1 MWCQAPITESLPRC
15 VPLNCQDKS
24 HPPTLQMMK
33 QRLWEGRGLA
43 WLPPKGL
50 KLEPE
55 HNPRFAGAKFC
66 DTAFLL
72 KPGRFQQT
80 KKFEKHWIE
89 PSLKKIPYGRACQN
103 FNKLIDWIVKR
114 RVLYFSNLLRA
125 SLVAQLVKNP
135 LAMWEPWVWSLGQE
149 DHLEEGM
156 ATHYSILT
164 WRIPWTEESG
174 KLQSIG
180 SERIKHDW
188 SDLACNEW
196 YWHTPILKISVWIGD
211 VNLAM
216 NIEIYK
222 LCLYPVILLL
232 SLSHEEIIWDPDTF
246 KPQCWPH
253 YYLCAFSC

>member
-103 FNKLIDWIVKR
+103 FNKLIDWIFKR

-149 DHLEEGM
+149 DPLKKGK
-156 ATHYSILT
+156 ATHSSILA
-164 WRIPWTEESG
+164 WRIPWNTVHGIAKNQTWLSDFHRPYN
-174 KLQSIG
+174 LSI
-180 SERIKHDW
+180 SIIVSH
-188 SDLACNEW
+188 
-196 YWHTPILKISVWIGD
+196 
-211 VNLAM
+211 
-216 NIEIYK
+216 
-222 LCLYPVILLL
+222 LYPKD
-232 SLSHEEIIWDPDTF
+232 IWMRNKYTWNW
-246 KPQCWPH
+246 K
-253 YYLCAFSC
+253 YIY

>member
-24 HPPTLQMMK
+24 HPPTLQTMK

-103 FNKLIDWIVKR
+103 FNKLIDWIFKR

-125 SLVAQLVKNP
+125 SLVTQLVKNP

-149 DHLEEGM
+149 DPLKKGKV
-156 ATHYSILT
+156 THSSIVGLPL
-164 WRIPWTEESG
+164 W
-174 KLQSIG
+174 
-180 SERIKHDW
+180 
-188 SDLACNEW
+188 
-196 YWHTPILKISVWIGD
+196 
-211 VNLAM
+211 
-216 NIEIYK
+216 
-222 LCLYPVILLL
+222 L
-232 SLSHEEIIWDPDTF
+232 SW
-246 KPQCWPH
+246 
-253 YYLCAFSC
+253 